1 MHTAAEL
8 FRQSTQTTMTHVPF
22 NGAGPRPPRCSRARF
37 RSCSNWSPASPLT
50 SRRTK
55 SGARGH
61 GAPALGGASRRADH
75 GRGRFP
81 ENRIHHLVLLRRA
94 QGHAKA
100 VVDSL
105 NGAVTDSG
113 AARFLRA
120 PGRDGVEPMGG
131 TPAEFATFLDA
142 EIKVGRGRS
151 GRRSR
156 DRVSASVMPAAKT
169 ALVIGGSDVS
179 VGIGAIVALARTQ
192 ATLAVHCA
200 PTKVEPIH
208 ARLRAGLA
216 PAISFYE
223 ADLASAKSIDAMMSR
238 VLAELGHIDILI
250 NGGGV
255 QYAGPLE
262 SMPVER
268 WEQDIAVNLSACFH
282 TCRRVL
288 PGMRERNWG
297 ASSTCRRRRASSA
310 PAARRPTWRPSMGR
324 SVWRRRWPWELVQTG
339 ITVNAICRGW
349 VENSSFLVQ
358 QRANAPPPRA

>member
-1 MHTAAEL
+1 M
-8 FRQSTQTTMTHVPF
+8 
-22 NGAGPRPPRCSRARF
+22 
-37 RSCSNWSPASPLT
+37 
-50 SRRTK
+50 
-55 SGARGH
+55 
-61 GAPALGGASRRADH
+61 
-75 GRGRFP
+75 
-81 ENRIHHLVLLRRA
+81 
-94 QGHAKA
+94 
-100 VVDSL
+100 
-105 NGAVTDSG
+105 
-113 AARFLRA
+113 
-120 PGRDGVEPMGG
+120 
-131 TPAEFATFLDA
+131 
-142 EIKVGRGRS
+142 
-151 GRRSR
+151 
-156 DRVSASVMPAAKT
+156 SASVMPAAKT

-208 ARLRAGLA
+208 ARLRAAGLA

-250 NGGGV
+250 NGGSV

-297 ASSTCRRRRASSA
+297 RIVNVSSSQGLVGSGYK
-310 PAARRPTWRPSMGR
+310 AAYVAAKHGAVGMAKALAL
-324 SVWRRRWPWELVQTG
+324 ELVQTG
-339 ITVNAICRGW
+339 ITVNAICPGW

-358 QRANAPPPRA
+358 QARERAAAEGVSEEAARATLLGKQPTGRFVGESDVGALIAFLCSDAADQIRGAAMSIDGGWCAQ